1 MRNLQDEIEKV
12 DSEIRQVDEKIEE
25 YQHAKTFVET
35 VINENKLLSEEIK
48 QMLKQYIKQ
57 IMANIFRLKNPNNQP

>member
-1 MRNLQDEIEKV
+1 VRNLQDEIEKV

-48 QMLKQYIKQ
+48 QMLKQYIK
-57 IMANIFRLKNPNNQP
+57 